1 MMYALFV
8 CLLFSPEDKRKI
20 VQISDTNAEFHT
32 LDPLQVVNDLRQG
45 SMKEPYMFTVYRP
58 SKNSHLFYINHR
70 VPNS

>member
-8 CLLFSPEDKRKI
+8 CLLFCPEDKRKI
-20 VQISDTNAEFHT
+20 VQISDTSAKFYT

-45 SMKEPYMFTVYRP
+45 SMKEPNMFTVYWP
-58 SKNSHLFYINHR
+58 SKNSHMFYITHR